1 MEDLKI
7 LYVDDDINMLNTGEE
22 ILVSAGFKVSLAKSG
37 EQALKLL
44 GKGMKYNLILLD
56 IDMPGMDGYET
67 YAAIRQIPGNEK
79 IPIVF
84 LTAMDAPDFEI
95 RGLEM
100 GAADFISKPFI
111 KDILIARVRNQAQ
124 KSSAAPVNDKASNY
138 VREEY
143 EKFEKALSHSE
154 FAIALLIADGLSNK
168 EIADKTNYSYGY
180 VKKVVSSILDKMYLK
195 NRVEI
200 RTRLKKRA

>member
-1 MEDLKI
+1 MEEIKI

-44 GKGMKYNLILLD
+44 NKGMTYNLILLD

-67 YAAIRQIPGNEK
+67 FSAIRHISGQEK
-79 IPIVF
+79 TPIVF

-95 RGLEM
+95 KGLEM
-100 GAADFISKPFI
+100 GAADYISKPFI
-111 KDILIARVRNQAQ
+111 KDIFIARVRNQAQ
-124 KSSAAPVNDKASNY
+124 KSLASSARPEHEKYDP
-138 VREEY
+138 EEY
-143 EKFEKALSHSE
+143 SSFKSSLSDSE
-154 FAIALLIADGLSNK
+154 FSIALLIADGLSNR
-168 EIADKTNYSYGY
+168 EIAEKTNYSYGY
-180 VKKVVSSILDKMYLK
+180 VKKVVSIILDKMYLK

-200 RTRLKKRA
+200 RSRLKSK